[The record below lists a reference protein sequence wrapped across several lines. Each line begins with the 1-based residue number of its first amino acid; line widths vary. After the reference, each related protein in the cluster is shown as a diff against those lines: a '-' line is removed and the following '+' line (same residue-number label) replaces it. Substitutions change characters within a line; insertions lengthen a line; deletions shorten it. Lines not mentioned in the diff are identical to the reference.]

1 MNDEYR
7 KYLINVRKYPTKT
20 DNSYLSDIKIFEE
33 YLNSLRRDYLK
44 VDKDV
49 IREYLKS
56 LGNLGYKSS
65 SVNRILSSLYKYYD
79 YLELLK
85 VIDNNPFK
93 SIKRPK
99 KEKKLPNFINNN
111 DYEVLIDKTL
121 ERRDTIGLRNAL
133 LIELLYSSGIR
144 ISEAINIKLKDIN
157 RDDKSIRILGKG
169 NKMRIVYFGDYAK
182 EYLDSY
188 LTLRSSNSEYLFLN
202 KNNMPL
208 TRRGAEYIV
217 SSLVKSSLLKKKITP
232 HTFRHSY
239 ATEMLNNGADIRS
252 VQELLGHSSLSTTQI
267 YTHLTNE
274 RLRSV
279 YLQAFPRKTE
289 TKKGNNL

>member
-1 MNDEYR
+1 MNDEYK
-7 KYLINVRKYPTKT
+7 KYLINIRKYPTNT
-20 DNSYLSDIKIFEE
+20 VNSYLSDIKIFEE

-85 VIDNNPFK
+85 IIDNNPFK

-188 LTLRSSNSEYLFLN
+188 LALRSSNSEYLFLN

-252 VQELLGHSSLSTTQI
+252 VQELLGHASLSTTGI
-267 YTHLTNE
+267 YTHVTNE
-274 RLRSV
+274 VIRSE
-279 YLQAFPRKTE
+279 YLKAFKR
-289 TKKGNNL
+289 

>member
-7 KYLINVRKYPTKT
+7 KYLINIRKYPTNT
-20 DNSYLSDIKIFEE
+20 VNSYLSDIKIFEE

-252 VQELLGHSSLSTTQI
+252 VQELLGHASLSTTGI
-267 YTHLTNE
+267 YTHVTNE
-274 RLRSV
+274 VIRSE
-279 YLQAFPRKTE
+279 YLKAFKR
-289 TKKGNNL
+289 

>member
-7 KYLINVRKYPTKT
+7 KYLINIRKYPTNT
-20 DNSYLSDIKIFEE
+20 VNSYLSDIKIFEE
-33 YLNSLRRDYLK
+33 YLNSLRLDYLK

-252 VQELLGHSSLSTTQI
+252 VQELLGHASLSTTGI
-267 YTHLTNE
+267 YTHVTNE
-274 RLRSV
+274 VIRSE
-279 YLQAFPRKTE
+279 YLKAFKR
-289 TKKGNNL
+289 